1 MICASAKTPHLQI
14 KYLVRRSFD
23 KKNIFRSYFHNKSPS
38 YVSADDNNVQ
48 SKWGKGDKGEKI
60 HIIIHNGSFVPIDY
74 T

>member
-48 SKWGKGDKGEKI
+48 SK
-60 HIIIHNGSFVPIDY
+60 
-74 T
+74 